1 MAKLHFD
8 PWLLETEV
16 ALWSLGEYLGVMEEQ
31 ISFVDAQ
38 RRVRLKADLAAA
50 HTDWDEAQMHLQEL
64 DLLVEHAFPRAFRG
78 GFVVILW
85 GTFEAG
91 VAEIARGLAAHREL
105 RLKLRDLRGD
115 DFIDLTSKYFEAI
128 LHLTLFEE
136 PRDVAAISDLLKVR
150 NGFAHG
156 NGRLAALNEQTSWA
170 VDSVVRKN
178 VGVSVD
184 WGNIVLGAAFCE
196 TSFVAVDRCLR
207 SIVNRARKARRI
219 SSTDPASPQA

>member
-16 ALWSLGEYLGVMEEQ
+16 TLWGLGEYLAVMEEQ

-38 RRVRLKADLAAA
+38 HRVRLKADLAAA

-78 GFVVILW
+78 GFIGILW

-91 VAEIARGLAAHREL
+91 VAEIARGLASHRDLPIKLREL
-105 RLKLRDLRGD
+105 RGN
-115 DFIDLTSKYFEAI
+115 DFIDLTSKYFDAI
-128 LHLTLFEE
+128 LHLPLFEQ
-136 PRDVAAISDLLKVR
+136 PQDLAAISDLLKVR

-156 NGRLAALNEQTSWA
+156 NGRLAALNEQTFRA
-170 VDSVVRKN
+170 VESVAQKN

-184 WGNIVLGAAFCE
+184 WGNIVLNAAFCE
-196 TSFVAVDRCLR
+196 TSFKAVDRCLR
-207 SIVNRARKARRI
+207 SIVNRARKARRVL
-219 SSTDPASPQA
+219 SASTTATQA